1 MKFGY
6 LRYQIMKYHF
16 MRVSTTTVR
25 IELLPEDKAEELL
38 LQQLALTDPEDPTLS
53 KLFETAIALYHPQLE
68 ITNKSFMEFPKVALC
83 SYKMINTLSTA

>member
-1 MKFGY
+1 
-6 LRYQIMKYHF
+6 

-38 LQQLALTDPEDPTLS
+38 LQQLALTDPDNPSLS
-53 KLFETAIALYHPQLE
+53 ELFEKAIALYHPKLK

-83 SYKMINTLSTA
+83 SYRSVNTMFTV